1 LQTNKHSVPELL
13 LELQQIQ
20 PTPQHES
27 ILTKLFE
34 YPNIRELHQVISFLS
49 WAFNMLF
56 TGLGRIYEPT
66 FFGKTYGWFFYGT
79 NQPVGAGMLVCPGNP
94 YLLPD
99 PLLWPSG

>member
-1 LQTNKHSVPELL
+1 MQTNKHSVPELL

-49 WAFNMLF
+49 WAFYMLF
-56 TGLGRIYEPT
+56 TGLSRIYGPT
-66 FFGKTYGWFFYGT
+66 FFGKTYG
-79 NQPVGAGMLVCPGNP
+79 
-94 YLLPD
+94 
-99 PLLWPSG
+99 